1 MRALILILLIGVV
14 AAGQVRNTT
23 SNTTLPAPGT
33 AGTVTLSLSEYNRL
47 VELANRKDKTS
58 DEVPLP
64 FVLSRAVFKLRV
76 ENQTLVGTVDIDG
89 SLLAKGSVKTPLTT
103 ALTILE
109 AKQSNNP
116 LPLLQEGPSHAAIL
130 NGPGPFAV
138 SLGVAAPLSIE
149 AGRASFTLPVPL
161 ASSSILTLE
170 LPGNHANVRIE
181 PGLVTSR
188 DTANGQTRIEAAL
201 EPGKAARIWWT
212 TREIAAPVAQREV
225 RFLSDVK
232 SVVSVGDSQLRVTA
246 LCDLNVIQGEAGEFK
261 MSLPQGYELVT
272 ASGSTLE
279 SHDVSGNTLT
289 LRVHDPA
296 RRNHQFLIAIER
308 TNKDTQT
315 EAPLLAFADAQRE
328 TGELL
333 VEGAGAM
340 ELKATESGGL
350 RRMDVREAGAITRSL
365 SHFPLQ
371 AAFRYNRRASEAPRL
386 QLEWRQFLDAD
397 VLSAIAERA
406 TVTTLTNIEG
416 RTLTEVSLRVRNH
429 AKPFMKIELAA
440 GTQLLSAEV
449 EGERVKPVEGADGTR
464 IPLLRAGLDSS
475 KPYNVSFVYYSSGSR
490 FAKSGAYDMGLP
502 KLSIPVNLLTW
513 EVSLPERL
521 EVRQFGGNALSAELF
536 PASIARNM
544 VDAEEDFS
552 STQNWRELDLSTL
565 EPGQVG
571 GVIVDPAGAVVPGA
585 EITVTN
591 TQTGTSLT
599 TKSDNEGNWRIAGM
613 QPGAVKV
620 AISSPGFQ
628 KTQLYLDL
636 LETKPVR
643 LGTTMEVS
651 SVSETVTMT
660 ADGIDNRDIEDKL
673 KKDRAAQLNTASQ
686 NVFNLQR
693 RVAGIL
699 PVAVEVPRSGKSYRF
714 VRPLVME
721 EETRITFNYKSR

>member
-1 MRALILILLIGVV
+1 M
-14 AAGQVRNTT
+14 
-23 SNTTLPAPGT
+23 
-33 AGTVTLSLSEYNRL
+33 YMF
-47 VELANRKDKTS
+47 
-58 DEVPLP
+58 LP
-64 FVLSRAVFKLRV
+64 F
-76 ENQTLVGTVDIDG
+76 
-89 SLLAKGSVKTPLTT
+89 LLALAACGSSGNSVETTVVQLAADALGMDIADVRTIQGDT
-103 ALTILE
+103 ALT
-109 AKQSNNP
+109 
-116 LPLLQEGPSHAAIL
+116 GY
-130 NGPGPFAV
+130 GG
-138 SLGVAAPLSIE
+138 GT
-149 AGRASFTLPVPL
+149 G
-161 ASSSILTLE
+161 
-170 LPGNHANVRIE
+170 G
-181 PGLVTSR
+181 SR
-188 DTANGQTRIEAAL
+188 
-201 EPGKAARIWWT
+201 
-212 TREIAAPVAQREV
+212 V
-225 RFLSDVK
+225 
-232 SVVSVGDSQLRVTA
+232 
-246 LCDLNVIQGEAGEFK
+246 
-261 MSLPQGYELVT
+261 
-272 ASGSTLE
+272 
-279 SHDVSGNTLT
+279 
-289 LRVHDPA
+289 
-296 RRNHQFLIAIER
+296 
-308 TNKDTQT
+308 
-315 EAPLLAFADAQRE
+315 
-328 TGELL
+328 
-333 VEGAGAM
+333 
-340 ELKATESGGL
+340 
-350 RRMDVREAGAITRSL
+350 
-365 SHFPLQ
+365 
-371 AAFRYNRRASEAPRL
+371 
-386 QLEWRQFLDAD
+386 
-397 VLSAIAERA
+397 
-406 TVTTLTNIEG
+406 
-416 RTLTEVSLRVRNH
+416 
-429 AKPFMKIELAA
+429 
-440 GTQLLSAEV
+440 
-449 EGERVKPVEGADGTR
+449 
-464 IPLLRAGLDSS
+464 PLLRAGLDSS

-521 EVRQFGGNALSAELF
+521 DVRQFGGNALSAELF
-536 PASIARNM
+536 PASIARNI
-544 VDAEEDFS
+544 VEADDELSVSAQSWTD
-552 STQNWRELDLSTL
+552 LDLSTL